1 MATLWELNSI
11 RPFGENDIGDYHYCQ
26 WAADDESSQLLGIG
40 NFEHSIF
47 QPYLDEAWHIQGP
60 VGGIDN
66 TVVQLP
72 TDSVVTKS
80 ADLPVHLAKQ
90 TPLEGS
96 NTEAEMEIMVCSR
109 LGSVTCR
116 C

>member
-47 QPYLDEAWHIQGP
+47 QPYLDETWHIQGP

-72 TDSVVTKS
+72 ADSVVTKS
-80 ADLPVHLAKQ
+80 VDLPVQLVKQ
-90 TPLEGS
+90 TPLEAS
-96 NTEAEMEIMVCSR
+96 NTEAEMEIKVCFR
-109 LGSVTCR
+109 IGSVT
-116 C
+116 